1 MARATV
7 YDRNTGN
14 VIREVESN
22 SIVLNGASI
31 VKLQASPG
39 AFASY
44 SLKDGNLV
52 LRLKSGEEI
61 VIKNFSGGELVVEEN
76 GKLWQAKVV
85 DGAPTMSFVSLNT
98 IDDLNGEHQSSDS
111 STPYWLL
118 ALLGVGGAAIAIS
131 NHDSGGSGGNGQ
143 GVVPSA
149 PSDIAIDPNTG
160 KLSAQGKP
168 GAKLV
173 VKDQ

>member
-1 MARATV
+1 MAHATI

-31 VKLQASPG
+31 VKLQVSPG

-44 SLKDGNLV
+44 SLKDGDLF
-52 LRLKSGEEI
+52 LRLKSGEDI
-61 VIKNFSGGELVVEEN
+61 VIKNFSGNELVVQDN

-85 DGAPTMSFVSLNT
+85 DGAPTMSFVSLST
-98 IDDLNGEHQSSDS
+98 IDDLNGEQQSSDS

-143 GVVPSA
+143 GSVPSS
-149 PSDIAIDPNTG
+149 PSEIA
-160 KLSAQGKP
+160 
-168 GAKLV
+168 
-173 VKDQ
+173 